1 MAGAASAFEQEREA
15 RSVDSAIV
23 ALRRHTM
30 NVLDAEMEKV
40 RARHGCTAAAEEVEF
55 ALRRMVKQL
64 LHVPTVR
71 ARELAANGQ
80 QDDYVAALEALYG
93 ITVEPSPG
101 TAAAGAA
108 GSGAA
113 CPVDHNS
120 AVHNPGD
127 HGARDHIS
135 GANDIRETA

>member
-1 MAGAASAFEQEREA
+1 
-15 RSVDSAIV
+15 
-23 ALRRHTM
+23 
-30 NVLDAEMEKV
+30 MEKV

-93 ITVEPSPG
+93 ITVEQPAARTEAAECPVAHGGPAGLPSPADQQ
-101 TAAAGAA
+101 TA
-108 GSGAA
+108 
-113 CPVDHNS
+113 
-120 AVHNPGD
+120 
-127 HGARDHIS
+127 
-135 GANDIRETA
+135 